1 LSNIPRLVG
10 ISIAFSGAILIG
22 VGICFLRMAH
32 KKRRRKQR
40 QNHLHPH
47 PPHPQTATHTRSTY
61 PHHNRA
67 HPPFEPDYPD
77 DHPDHSDSYSDSE
90 ATVDDDREYALLFR
104 RWNWHTRIP
113 YIRRLWEWKLYT
125 VRRQRH
131 RMRRSQEGVE
141 WDYPLSRWRY
151 GVIWRLHRAWR
162 HQRKVKGGRKK
173 NGIGEN
179 ARAREED
186 ECVSDD
192 EKARNY
198 ELGLEHRG
206 RMNLRR
212 EMVADAARAV
222 GAWFGYMGGDRRR
235 KGEDGEEEGGEEVEQ
250 LGVDTQQG
258 VLPSLRSVFR
268 RRQRVVDEEM
278 GIGRAAES
286 SG

>member
-1 LSNIPRLVG
+1 
-10 ISIAFSGAILIG
+10 
-22 VGICFLRMAH
+22 
-32 KKRRRKQR
+32 
-40 QNHLHPH
+40 
-47 PPHPQTATHTRSTY
+47 
-61 PHHNRA
+61 
-67 HPPFEPDYPD
+67 
-77 DHPDHSDSYSDSE
+77 
-90 ATVDDDREYALLFR
+90 
-104 RWNWHTRIP
+104 
-113 YIRRLWEWKLYT
+113 
-125 VRRQRH
+125 
-131 RMRRSQEGVE
+131 MRRSQEGVE

-151 GVIWRLHRAWR
+151 GVIWRLRRAWR
-162 HQRKVKGGRKK
+162 RQRKVKGGRKK